1 MSSKRS
7 IGAPPFSIYPVLA
20 GDGFNV
26 VVAALKGTKGGNSAQ
41 IAAYLHN
48 NLKDYPG
55 LTGKIS
61 FNAKGDREAGG
72 YSLYKVDAKGNFIM
86 Q

>member
-1 MSSKRS
+1 M
-7 IGAPPFSIYPVLA
+7 
-20 GDGFNV
+20 

-41 IAAYLHN
+41 MPAYLHN
-48 NLKDYPG
+48 NLKDYQG

-61 FNAKGDREAGG
+61 FNAKGDRVGEGL
-72 YSLYKVDAKGNFIM
+72 SRYKVDTKGNFIM